1 MHDRDI
7 NYLLKKYETR
17 DVNEI
22 WSDEHNKEFMRNIR
36 TKERLDLLDGIVNE
50 RKTISRGTFRFTE
63 MQKSRAHYII
73 RNFDFS
79 GRNSEKKI
87 VVMIMVYVKL
97 EQNPTQKLKDF
108 YPILNDYDIS
118 IQTFVRF
125 LVNLNKFHI
134 ERHQQIKVQNV

>member
-7 NYLLKKYETR
+7 NYLLKKYETK

-22 WSDEHNKEFMRNIR
+22 WSTEHETQYKRNQR
-36 TKERLDLLDGIVNE
+36 TKKRLLILDGIINE

-97 EQNPTQKLKDF
+97 EQNPTQKLKEF

-125 LVNLNKFHI
+125 LITLNKFHI
-134 ERHQQIKVQNV
+134 DKIPVN

>member
-7 NYLLKKYETR
+7 NYLLKKYETK

-22 WSDEHNKEFMRNIR
+22 WSAEHEKVYKQNQR
-36 TKERLDLLDGIVNE
+36 TKERLLLLDGIINE
-50 RKTISRGTFRFTE
+50 RKTISKGNFRFTA
-63 MQKSRAHYII
+63 MQRSRAHYII
-73 RNFDFS
+73 KYLDFNT
-79 GRNSEKKI
+79 GRNSEQKI
-87 VVMIMVYVKL
+87 IVMIIVYVKL
-97 EQNPTQKLKDF
+97 ESDNNQKLKDF

-134 ERHQQIKVQNV
+134 ERYQ